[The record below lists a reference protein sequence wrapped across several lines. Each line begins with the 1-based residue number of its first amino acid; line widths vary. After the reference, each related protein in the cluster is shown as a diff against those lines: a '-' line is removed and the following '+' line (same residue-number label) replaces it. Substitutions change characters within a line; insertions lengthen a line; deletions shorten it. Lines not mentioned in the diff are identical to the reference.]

1 MARSRDHLRRRRL
14 ANVLRRAKFAVE
26 EGKHMMRMAF
36 AALVAIGC
44 AAGAIASPKSKG
56 STTTPNSAAAVNVE
70 NKRPKPLLTFEI
82 VMSVKG
88 SKSDTIVG
96 KLEKPL
102 AAGESVSVPLIGA
115 RGCLFKARWKFED
128 VDDVGTVDLCS
139 DAHIVLID

>member
-1 MARSRDHLRRRRL
+1 
-14 ANVLRRAKFAVE
+14 
-26 EGKHMMRMAF
+26 MMRMAF
-36 AALVAIGC
+36 AALMAIGC
-44 AAGAIASPKSKG
+44 AAGAIASPKTKG
-56 STTTPNSAAAVNVE
+56 STTKPNVASAVNVE

-82 VMSVKG
+82 VMSVKDSKSD

-102 AAGESVSVPLIGA
+102 AAGESVSVPLTGA
-115 RGCLFKARWKFED
+115 KGCVFKARWKFED